1 MVVVVGS
8 TNVDTIARVSSFPT
22 DGETVKATSM
32 DQFLG
37 GKGANQAIGVSRLGI
52 DCAFVSCIGED
63 WAGEYAG
70 TRFSEET
77 VFFYPQKDSQ
87 PTGQSMIMVDQ
98 DGMNRIVILPG
109 ANGRLSVDAVKA
121 ASSIIEQA
129 SIMLLQGEIPW
140 ETNEYLLR
148 EYCGRII
155 TILDPA
161 PASVEMLDTLSLA
174 TFVTPNEQEFRLLA
188 QHQTDCSDDLLRVTR
203 EFQKKI
209 GTNLIVKLGSQGS
222 VLASEEGVILIPPF
236 SFGIPVDTT
245 GAGDSY
251 NAGLA
256 AGIDKGKSVLDSVI
270 CAAVSASICVT
281 RKGTSSSL
289 PFENEVNRFLMSK
302 PVALFRDSAIKSKGR
317 SMV

>member
-8 TNVDTIARVSSFPT
+8 TNVDTIARVSHFPT
-22 DGETVKATSM
+22 DGETVKATNM

-37 GKGANQAIGVSRLGI
+37 GKGANQAIGVSRLGVE
-52 DCAFVSCIGED
+52 CAFVSCLGKD
-63 WAGEYAG
+63 WAGEYARDHFG
-70 TRFSEET
+70 EEK
-77 VFFYPQKDSQ
+77 VSFYPLEDSQ
-87 PTGQSMIMVDQ
+87 PTGQSMIMVDR

-109 ANGRLSVDAVKA
+109 ANGRLSIDAVKA

-129 SIMLLQGEIPW
+129 SVMLLQGEIPW

-148 EYCGRII
+148 KYCGKIR

-161 PASVEMLDTLSLA
+161 PASVEMLDALSFA

-188 QHQTDCSDDLLRVTR
+188 QHHADCSDDLLRITK

-222 VLASEEGVILIPPF
+222 VLASEGGVILIPPF

-256 AGIDKGKSVLDSVI
+256 AGIDKGKSVLDSVL

-281 RKGTSSSL
+281 RRGTSSSL
-289 PFENEVNRFLMSK
+289 PFEDEVTRFLQSK
-302 PVALFRDSAIKSKGR
+302 PVALFRESAIESKGR

>member
-8 TNVDTIARVSSFPT
+8 TNVDTIAEVFDFPL
-22 DGETVKATSM
+22 DGETVKATRM

-37 GKGANQAIGVSRLGI
+37 GKGANQAIGVSRLGVE
-52 DCAFVSCIGED
+52 CAFVSCLGED
-63 WAGEYAG
+63 WAGEYAR
-70 TRFSEET
+70 THLAEET
-77 VFFYPQKDSQ
+77 VSFYPLKDSQ
-87 PTGQSMIMVDQ
+87 PTGQSMIMVNQ

-109 ANGRLSVDAVKA
+109 ANGRLSVGAVKA

-129 SIMLLQGEIPW
+129 SVMLLQGEIPW

-148 EYCGRII
+148 KYSGRIT

-161 PASVEMLDTLSLA
+161 PASVEMLDALSLA

-188 QHQTDCSDDLLRVTR
+188 QHRIDRLEDLLRVAK

-209 GTNLIVKLGSQGS
+209 GTNLIVKLGSEGS
-222 VLASEEGVILIPPF
+222 VLASEEGMILIPPF
-236 SFGIPVDTT
+236 CFGIPVDTT

-256 AGIDKGKSVLDSVI
+256 AGIDKGKSVLESVI

-281 RKGTSSSL
+281 RRGTSSSL
-289 PFENEVNRFLMSK
+289 PFEDEVNRFLLSK
-302 PVALFRDSAIKSKGR
+302 PVALFRESAMKSKGR